1 MTSEPNLGEPNAGRF
16 AEARAAMVDSQLRAE
31 GIADPAV
38 LAAMGAVPREDFV
51 AEGLRPIAY
60 SDRAIPLAAKRAL
73 MPPAA
78 LGQLIQALAPVPGD
92 RVLVVG
98 AGTGYSAAILTAM
111 GVAVTALESDSAL
124 AAIARG
130 QGIAIADG
138 PLASGYP
145 ADAPYDFILIDGAV
159 EELPEAIIDQ
169 LAEGGRLAAALAEGG
184 VTRLAVG
191 TRTGKAFGMRIFA
204 DAAVSVVPGFFR
216 ASAFVF

>member
-1 MTSEPNLGEPNAGRF
+1 MTSKPIPDRF
-16 AEARAAMVDSQLRAE
+16 AEARSAMVDSQLRPE

-38 LAAMGAVPREDFV
+38 LAAMAAVPREDFV

-60 SDRAIPLAAKRAL
+60 SDRAVPLAAKRAL

-78 LGQLIQALAPVPGD
+78 LGQLIQALAPIGGE
-92 RVLVVG
+92 RALIVG
-98 AGTGYSAAILTAM
+98 AGTGYSAAVLTAM
-111 GVAVTALESDSAL
+111 GVAVTALESDPAL
-124 AAIARG
+124 AAIASR

-138 PLASGYP
+138 PLALGYS

-159 EELPEAIIDQ
+159 EELPQAIIDQ

-191 TRTGKAFGMRIFA
+191 TRSGKAFGMRPFA
-204 DAAVSVVPGFFR
+204 DAAVSVLPGFFR

>member
-1 MTSEPNLGEPNAGRF
+1 MIE
-16 AEARAAMVDSQLRAE
+16 SQLRPE

-38 LAAMGAVPREDFV
+38 LAAMAGVPREDYV
-51 AEGLRPIAY
+51 AAGLRPIAY

-78 LGQLIQALAPVPGD
+78 LGQLIQALAPKPGE
-92 RVLVVG
+92 RAMIVG

-111 GVAVTALESDSAL
+111 QVAVTALESDSAI
-124 AAIARG
+124 AAVARG
-130 QGIAIADG
+130 QGIAVVDG
-138 PLASGYP
+138 KLTEGHP

-159 EELPEAIIDQ
+159 EELPDAIIDQ
-169 LAEGGRLAAALAEGG
+169 LADGGRLAAALCEGG

-191 TRTGKAFGMRIFA
+191 TRSGKAFGMRSFA
-204 DAAVSVVPGFFR
+204 DAAVTVLPGFFR